1 MAITQY
7 FASDGRENQGG
18 NGKSIFVGVSEGG
31 ISNRN
36 NKYRQSTKPK
46 PWDSFKTHEEWQ
58 YQQRRENGVVHS
70 QAQKIMDSI
79 VTAAGRIVQGDWL
92 DAATKLTRGDD
103 ETASMDETQGQGRV
117 GKTRSR

>member
-1 MAITQY
+1 MDVSQ
-7 FASDGRENQGG
+7 GR
-18 NGKSIFVGVSEGG
+18 
-31 ISNRN
+31 ISNR

-58 YQQRRENGVVHS
+58 YEQRRETHVAHS
-70 QAQKIMDSI
+70 QVQKIMNSI

-92 DAATKLTRGDD
+92 DAATMLTRGDD
-103 ETASMDETQGQGRV
+103 ETVSMDETQGQGRV